1 MTFSSATFG
10 SPFRYCTKSGESR
23 EQLSTFDNSHRGVRS
38 NDRFSADVALSAS
51 TANRAYGSLRVQHVG
66 STPSRRLR
74 GRNYKL
80 GVDALGVTGSY
91 GYGDDYAS
99 YDSGRSH
106 SARGVLNEG
115 RAAAIDDESRV
126 YPTRQNWAYESPGS
140 TYGRQTP
147 NYGPGVTFAAP
158 VSPYRWAYSSDQFP
172 GTEFMGGR

>member
-1 MTFSSATFG
+1 MPLPSRISTGVFSLIFVAG
-10 SPFRYCTKSGESR
+10 
-23 EQLSTFDNSHRGVRS
+23 LSY
-38 NDRFSADVALSAS
+38 ADVALSAS
-51 TANRAYGSLRVQHVG
+51 TSTRAYGSLRVQHVG
-66 STPSRRLR
+66 SAPSYRRLR
-74 GRNYKL
+74 GRDYDL
-80 GVDALGVTGSY
+80 GLEALGVTGSY

-106 SARGVLNEG
+106 SARGVPTEG

-126 YPTRQNWAYESPGS
+126 YPTRQNWGSHESPGS